1 VPVAEVDLDRILR
14 RNKQARRFSDNL
26 SQSQEQFIRSRN
38 RTAYGEGK
46 KKHVSRPLLGCG
58 NAGSRRPRRSRAP
71 VSGTPSCNAR
81 SFAQKFHLISA
92 RAEKKERI
100 RSGFAVADLLTRAA
114 AAAALPPNP
123 SPLVRGLGGEATASV
138 GKRERM
144 EGVGVQER
152 VAAGRRE

>member
-1 VPVAEVDLDRILR
+1 
-14 RNKQARRFSDNL
+14 
-26 SQSQEQFIRSRN
+26 
-38 RTAYGEGK
+38 
-46 KKHVSRPLLGCG
+46 LLGCG

-114 AAAALPPNP
+114 AAAAALPQNP
-123 SPLVRGLGGEATASV
+123 SPLVRGLGGEATPSV
-138 GKRERM
+138 GCGRPEERRDGRSRGPG
-144 EGVGVQER
+144 EGR
-152 VAAGRRE
+152 GRRE